1 MTRQTKLLFLL
12 GAAGVLWA
20 LSRTPAGVQ
29 FTDTIMSKIA
39 RGIRN
44 NNPGNIRH
52 AKGTTWQGASATQGD
67 AAFVQFT
74 APEYGIRAIAK
85 VLKSYAG
92 RGLTTI
98 EKIIAT
104 WAPPT
109 ENDTE
114 SYIRAVAKATGK
126 ARNAPVTV
134 ADYPAIIGAIIT
146 HENGTQPYPLETINK
161 GVSLA

>member
-29 FTDTIMSKIA
+29 FTDTIMSKLA

-52 AKGTTWQGASATQGD
+52 GSSKWQGMSATQGD
-67 AAFVQFT
+67 SAFVQFT
-74 APEYGIRAIAK
+74 APEYGIRALAVLLRGYFAK
-85 VLKSYAG
+85 G
-92 RGLTTI
+92 FNTI
-98 EKIIAT
+98 EKIFPKYAPSSENNTEAYIKQVVKTTGIPRDKPLTAT
-104 WAPPT
+104 DLPALV
-109 ENDTE
+109 
-114 SYIRAVAKATGK
+114 VAI
-126 ARNAPVTV
+126 VL
-134 ADYPAIIGAIIT
+134 